1 MVMQL
6 HYHVNIIY
14 IQHVIT
20 FSRATGIALRFE
32 VSPEDSQL

>member
-6 HYHVNIIY
+6 HYYVNIIY
-14 IQHVIT
+14 IQQVIT
-20 FSRATGIALRFE
+20 FSGASDIALRLE